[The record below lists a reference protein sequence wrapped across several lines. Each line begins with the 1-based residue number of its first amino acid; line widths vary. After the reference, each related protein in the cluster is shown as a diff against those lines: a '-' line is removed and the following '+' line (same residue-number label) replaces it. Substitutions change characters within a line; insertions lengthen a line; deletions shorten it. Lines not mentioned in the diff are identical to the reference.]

1 MNVTGHEA
9 RIIQARQGWTITRDN
24 GATILSRRSP
34 LGERFSVR
42 AEDDETIRQAVRRHA
57 VGFDPASHVRDLIRE
72 PRPDWP
78 GHADIG
84 ALTADARAI
93 QTMIRRLDHALTTDP
108 TGDERRELRESACA
122 QIADYWRSIARGKA
136 PATTGRETR
145 RAVLDHIADACAAN
159 GRPGDANAQGTNGS
173 KANHPSR
180 SSRPANRT
188 ASSRPTNTCSTCSG
202 RTTTRPHDMPH
213 PATTPAGNRC
223 GAPGRSPSVPR
234 CPPHGA
240 HHRRWFAAARLFS
253 FVPVG

>member
-122 QIADYWRSIARGKA
+122 QIADYWRSIARGK
-136 PATTGRETR
+136 PPQRPDGKPDGPSSTTWRTR
-145 RAVLDHIADACAAN
+145 CAAN

-223 GAPGRSPSVPR
+223 GAPGRSPSAPR